1 MFSLLT
7 GLRKGDLESKITW
20 GDLKKDEKGWHI
32 YIAMTKG
39 GKKIRIA
46 VTPLAMSLLGK
57 ENLTMFITRFLH
69 KCY

>member
-39 GKKIRIA
+39 GKKDSNCFNS
-46 VTPLAMSLLGK
+46 PSY
-57 ENLTMFITRFLH
+57 EFTRR
-69 KCY
+69 KKT